1 MNKALKALFEG
12 LVSDEQGRAAS
23 VAYVGEEPTYVIH
36 EDGFNY
42 HVDAHKVDAQVLAM
56 FEDQVKGNEDLVS
69 DSVMKMMGKDDLF
82 TKAAIN
88 TNVRN
93 FGKNLGQLFQSGL
106 PEQAR
111 QYLGMLGFS
120 VVINRHGDLLKVNM
134 PSSTTPDEDEQ

>member
-1 MNKALKALFEG
+1 MNKALFEG

-23 VAYVGEEPTYVIH
+23 VAYVGEEPTYVIV
-36 EDGFNY
+36 EVGFKY

-56 FEDQVKGNEDLVS
+56 FEGQVKGNEDLVS
-69 DSVMKMMGKDDLF
+69 ESVMKMMGKDDLF

-93 FGKNLGQLFQSGL
+93 FGKNMAQLFQSGL

-120 VVINRHGDLLKVNM
+120 IIINRQGDLLKVNM
-134 PSSTTPDEDEQ
+134 PSAPTDEDEQ

>member
-1 MNKALKALFEG
+1 MNKALFEG

-23 VAYVGEEPTYVIH
+23 VAYVGEEPTYVII
-36 EDGFNY
+36 EDGFKY
-42 HVDAHKVDAQVLAM
+42 HVDAHKVDTQVLAM
-56 FEDQVKGNEDLVS
+56 FEGQVKGNEDLVS
-69 DSVMKMMGKDDLF
+69 ESVMKMMGKDDLF

-93 FGKNLGQLFQSGL
+93 FGKNMSQLFQSGL

-120 VVINRHGDLLKVNM
+120 VIINRQGDLLKVNM
-134 PSSTTPDEDEQ
+134 PSAPTDEDEQ